1 MQTTHKIPGGSAVT
15 YAQYLTSTAAR
26 GDYYARAGEGEE
38 DRPVPS
44 RWHGSERTLASL
56 GLSAEGPVE
65 RGDLRA
71 VMRGRSPLDGEP
83 LRPAGSNGTR
93 TAGVELM
100 MAPPKTVSALWA
112 AADPYRRA
120 QIEAAHRRAVASALE
135 RTEREV
141 ALVRRKSDGVVR
153 FEKPR
158 RLLAAEFVHTSS
170 RLAQDQETG
179 AIPDPQ
185 LHSHLIVF
193 AAERRDGKLAAVE
206 SRQLYKAAR
215 ENGAWYR
222 AELAENLREL
232 GLPVDRRT
240 GKNERYFEVKGVP
253 EELAGRWSS
262 RSEDVDRAA
271 ALFRRRYGREPR
283 AGELGSLTTGTRGSK
298 SAADKVDVNDA
309 WRAVGEEHGLTKEQV
324 QRLFDGR
331 RIDSRPTVDLAKELL
346 SEAVQERATITER
359 ELRAKAYEL
368 SAGVCRPA
376 EADRVVEELARSGEL
391 VRLEDR
397 TWTTRTHRD
406 LEQTT
411 LDIAGERAAEN
422 AAPVGEEALKQARR
436 EIGREIK
443 GSLTTEQREALETIT
458 GPGGVAVLVG
468 RAGTGKGVTLS
479 AAARAWQ
486 LEGNEVI
493 GTAVAGVVAQRLQ
506 ADAQLERSFTADGL
520 LNGVEK
526 GHVRIGPRSVVVMD
540 ESGMADSDR
549 LARLVKATAERESKL
564 VLAGDAAQL
573 SSIGAGGLFKEIE
586 GKVPTAELTEVHRA
600 HHEWERR
607 AWEQI
612 RNGEPGP
619 ALAQYKAHD
628 RLHIHDTRAQA
639 AEAMVADW
647 DETRKS
653 LPDGRQAVMITDA
666 SNNERDQINAM
677 AQERRA
683 QAGELGAHRVEL
695 PGKPYGLADGD
706 EVIFTGQHRIPGEK
720 RVENGITG
728 TIVDTGR
735 REGEDRVTIKT
746 NEREPRD
753 VAVNTG
759 EFSDLSLAYAVHV
772 HKAQGLT
779 AETSGILT
787 GAWQTDREHA
797 YVAVSRARE
806 QTRIYVSREDLGE
819 QGMDTGAIERLADRM
834 RRSEAQEASITRPV
848 IDHGRE
854 AERDGE
860 RERRAEREGEHL
872 HDRPTQ
878 PESAEHN
885 IDRAEDAG
893 RDPWIEQ
900 AIEEARE
907 RREARENGIE
917 HARGEDRGF
926 GIE

>member
-1 MQTTHKIPGGSAVT
+1 MQTTHKIPGDSAVT
-15 YAQYLTSTAAR
+15 YAQYLTSTASR
-26 GDYYARAGEGEE
+26 GDYYARDGEGEE

-44 RWHGSERTLASL
+44 RWHGSQRTLASL
-56 GLSAEGPVE
+56 GLSAEGPVD
-65 RGDLRA
+65 RSDLRA
-71 VMRGRSPLDGEP
+71 MMRGVSPLDGEP

-112 AADPYRRA
+112 TADPYRRA
-120 QIEAAHRRAVASALE
+120 QIEAAHRKAVASALE

-153 FEKPR
+153 FEKAR

-193 AAERRDGKLAAVE
+193 AAERQDGKLAAVE
-206 SRQLYKAAR
+206 SKQLYKAAR

-232 GLPVDRRT
+232 GLPIDRRT
-240 GKNERYFEVKGVP
+240 GKNERYFEIKGVP

-271 ALFRRRYGREPR
+271 RLFRQRYGREPR

-298 SAADKVDVNDA
+298 SAANRVDVNDA
-309 WRAVGEEHGLTKEQV
+309 WRAIAAEHGLTKGQV
-324 QRLFDGR
+324 QELFDGR
-331 RIDSRPTVDLAKELL
+331 SIEGRPMVDLAKELL
-346 SEAVQERATITER
+346 GEVVKERATITGR
-359 ELRAKAYEL
+359 DLHAKAYEL

-376 EADRVVEELARSGEL
+376 EADRLVEELARSGEL
-391 VRLEDR
+391 VALEGGM
-397 TWTTRTHRD
+397 WTTRELRERETRTID
-406 LEQTT
+406 LAA
-411 LDIAGERAAEN
+411 LRAGEHP
-422 AAPVGEEALKQARR
+422 APVGEETLAKARA
-436 EIGREIK
+436 EVGREIK
-443 GSLTTEQREALETIT
+443 GSLTQEQREALQTIT
-458 GPGGVAVLVG
+458 GPGGIAVLVG
-468 RAGTGKGVTLS
+468 RAGTGKGVVLS

-506 ADAQLERSFTADGL
+506 ADAHLDRSLTTDGL
-520 LNGVEK
+520 LNGVEN

-540 ESGMADSDR
+540 EAGMADSDR
-549 LARLVKATAERESKL
+549 LSRLVKITAERESKL

-586 GKVPTAELTEVHRA
+586 GKAPTAELTEVHRA
-600 HHEWERR
+600 RHEWERK

-619 ALAQYKAHD
+619 ALAQYKAHG

-666 SNNERDQINAM
+666 SNHERDQINAM

-683 QAGELGAHRVEL
+683 QAGELGSHRVEL
-695 PGKPYGLADGD
+695 PGKPYQLAAGD
-706 EVIFTGQHRIPGEK
+706 HVIFTAQHPIPGQK
-720 RVENGITG
+720 RVENGIAG
-728 TIVDTGR
+728 TIVDTAR
-735 REGEDRVTIKT
+735 REGENKVTIKT

-759 EFSDLSLAYAVHV
+759 RFSDLSLAYAVHV

-779 AETSGILT
+779 AETSGILA

-806 QTRIYVSREDLGE
+806 ETRIYISREDLGE

-834 RRSEAQEASITRPV
+834 RQSEAQEASITKQT
-848 IDHGRE
+848 
-854 AERDGE
+854 AE
-860 RERRAEREGEHL
+860 
-872 HDRPTQ
+872 P
-878 PESAEHN
+878 
-885 IDRAEDAG
+885 G

-900 AIEEARE
+900 TIQEARE

-917 HARGEDRGF
+917 QDRRDDRGF